1 MEKTSSSHVWKV
13 RDSMDFTIFRRVFK
27 SPLFLSLI
35 IFLSVMGPGIITANV
50 DNDAGGITT
59 YSLAGSQF
67 GYDLLWLFIPMIIAL
82 AVIQEMGVR
91 MGIVSGKGLAD
102 LIREK
107 VGIKITFLMMIA
119 LLLANFGNVLAEF
132 SGIAV
137 SAGIF
142 GVPKFFALPVAALF
156 VWLLVVKGTYKSVE
170 KVFLLASSL
179 YLSYIV
185 AGFLAGPDWGLAAKS
200 LVMPHISTSTAYIT
214 MVIGL
219 VGTTIAPWMMFYIQ
233 SSVVEKGI
241 SLKNLKYSKLDAVFG
256 AIVVNI
262 VAFFIVLACAA
273 TIYANGIQVNNVA
286 DVSNAL
292 VPLAGNYA
300 SILFAVG
307 FLNASLFAASIL
319 PLSTAYYVCESLGF
333 EAGVSK
339 GFREAPVFH
348 GLYLGLIILAVIIIM
363 IPNVPLLGILYL
375 SQVANGLLLPFVLI
389 LMLLIINDKKV
400 MGNYVNSKLFNLIS
414 IATAVIVM
422 GLSISLVF
430 TLL

>member
-1 MEKTSSSHVWKV
+1 
-13 RDSMDFTIFRRVFK
+13 MDFTIFRRLFK
-27 SPLFLSLI
+27 SPAFLSFI

-67 GYDLLWLFIPMIIAL
+67 GYSLLWTFIPMIIAL

-107 VGIKITFLMMIA
+107 VGIKFTFLMMIA
-119 LLLANFGNVLAEF
+119 LLMANFGNVLAEF

-142 GVPKFFALPVAALF
+142 GVPRFIALPAAALF
-156 VWLLVVKGTYKSVE
+156 VWLLVVKGNYKSVE

-185 AGFLAGPDWGLAAKS
+185 AGFLAGPNWGLAAKS
-200 LVMPHISTSTAYIT
+200 VLLPQVSLSTAYIT
-214 MVIGL
+214 MVIGI

-241 SLKNLKYSKLDAVFG
+241 SLKNLKYSKIDAIFG

-273 TIYANGIQVNNVA
+273 TIYTNGIQVTNVS

-292 VPLAGNYA
+292 VPLAGHYA
-300 SILFAVG
+300 SILFAFG

-363 IPNVPLLGILYL
+363 IPSVPLLTILFL

-389 LMLLIINDKKV
+389 LMLLIINDKRV
-400 MGNYVNSKLFNLIS
+400 MGKYVNSRLFNFIA
-414 IATAVIVM
+414 IATVLIVM
-422 GLSISLVF
+422 GLSVG
-430 TLL
+430 LLATIFF

>member
-1 MEKTSSSHVWKV
+1 
-13 RDSMDFTIFRRVFK
+13 MDFRIFTRVFK
-27 SPLFLSLI
+27 SPFFLSFI
-35 IFLSVMGPGIITANV
+35 VFLSVMGPGIITANV

-67 GYDLLWLFIPMIIAL
+67 GYSILWLFIPMIIAL

-107 VGIKITFLMMIA
+107 IGIKLTFLMMIA

-142 GVPKFFALPVAALF
+142 GVPRLIALPAAALF
-156 VWLLVVKGTYKSVE
+156 VWLLVVKGNYKSVE
-170 KVFLLASSL
+170 KVFLLASFL

-185 AGFLAGPDWGLAAKS
+185 AGYLSNPDWGLAAKS
-200 LVMPHISTSTAYIT
+200 LLVPQITPSTAYIT
-214 MVIGL
+214 MVIGM

-241 SLKNLKYSKLDAVFG
+241 SLKNLKYSKIDAVFG

-262 VAFFIVLACAA
+262 VAFFIVLACAT
-273 TIYANGIQVNNVA
+273 TIFTTGVEVKNVA
-286 DVSNAL
+286 DVAQAL
-292 VPLAGNYA
+292 VPLAGQYA
-300 SILFAVG
+300 SILFAFG

-339 GFREAPVFH
+339 SFREAPIFH

-363 IPNVPLLGILYL
+363 MPSVPLLSILYL
-375 SQVANGLLLPFVLI
+375 SQVANGILLPFILI
-389 LMLLIINDKKV
+389 LMLIIINDRKI
-400 MGNYVNSKLFNLIS
+400 MGEHVNSKLFNY
-414 IATAVIVM
+414 IAWATVIIVM
-422 GLSISLVF
+422 SLSII
-430 TLL
+430 LLITSFL

>member
-1 MEKTSSSHVWKV
+1 ME
-13 RDSMDFTIFRRVFK
+13 FTIFRRIFK
-27 SPLFLSLI
+27 SPRFLSLI

-142 GVPKFFALPVAALF
+142 GVPKFFALPAAALF

-179 YLSYIV
+179 YFSYIV

-200 LVMPHISTSTAYIT
+200 LVMPHITTSTAYIT

-241 SLKNLKYSKLDAVFG
+241 SLKNLKYSKIDAVFG

-273 TIYANGIQVNNVA
+273 TIYSNGIQVNNVA
-286 DVSNAL
+286 DVANAL

-300 SILFAVG
+300 SILFAFG

-363 IPNVPLLGILYL
+363 LPNVPLLSILYL

-389 LMLLIINDKKV
+389 LMLLIINDKRV
-400 MGNYVNSKLFNLIS
+400 MGEYVNSKLFNFIS
-414 IATAVIVM
+414 ITTAVVVM
-422 GLSISLVF
+422 GLSIGLVL
-430 TLL
+430 TILL

>member
-1 MEKTSSSHVWKV
+1 
-13 RDSMDFTIFRRVFK
+13 MDFTIFRRVFK
-27 SPLFLSLI
+27 SPAFLSFI

-67 GYDLLWLFIPMIIAL
+67 GYSLLWTFIPMIVAL

-107 VGIKITFLMMIA
+107 VGIKFTFLMMIA
-119 LLLANFGNVLAEF
+119 LLMANFGNVLAEF

-142 GVPKFFALPVAALF
+142 GVPRFVALPAAALF
-156 VWLLVVKGTYKSVE
+156 VWLLVVKGNYKSVE
-170 KVFLLASSL
+170 KIFLLASSL

-185 AGFLAGPDWGLAAKS
+185 AGFLAGPNWGLAAKS
-200 LVMPHISTSTAYIT
+200 VLLPQVSLSTAYIT
-214 MVIGL
+214 MVIGI

-241 SLKNLKYSKLDAVFG
+241 SLKNLKYSKIDAIFG

-273 TIYANGIQVNNVA
+273 TIYTNGIQVTNVA

-292 VPLAGNYA
+292 VPLAGHYA
-300 SILFAVG
+300 SILFAFG

-363 IPNVPLLGILYL
+363 IPSVPLLTILFL

-389 LMLLIINDKKV
+389 LMLLIINDKRV
-400 MGNYVNSKLFNLIS
+400 MGKYVNSRLFNFIA
-414 IATAVIVM
+414 IATVLIVM
-422 GLSISLVF
+422 GLSIGLIVTIF
-430 TLL
+430 F

>member
-1 MEKTSSSHVWKV
+1 
-13 RDSMDFTIFRRVFK
+13 MDFTIFRRVFK
-27 SPLFLSLI
+27 SPAFLSFI

-67 GYDLLWLFIPMIIAL
+67 GYSLLWTFIPMIIAL

-107 VGIKITFLMMIA
+107 VGIKFTFLMMIA

-137 SAGIF
+137 SASIF
-142 GVPKFFALPVAALF
+142 GVPRLIALPVAALF
-156 VWLLVVKGTYKSVE
+156 VWLLVVKGNYKSVE

-185 AGFLAGPDWGLAAKS
+185 AGVLAGPNWGLAAKS
-200 LVMPHISTSTAYIT
+200 VLMPQISLSTAYIT
-214 MVIGL
+214 MVIGI

-241 SLKNLKYSKLDAVFG
+241 SLKNLKYSKVDAIFG

-273 TIYANGIQVNNVA
+273 TIFTNGIQVNNVA

-292 VPLAGNYA
+292 VPLAGQYA
-300 SILFAVG
+300 SILFAFG

-363 IPNVPLLGILYL
+363 IPSIPLLAILFL

-389 LMLLIINDKKV
+389 LMLLIINDKRV
-400 MGNYVNSKLFNLIS
+400 MGKYVNSRLFNFIA
-414 IATAVIVM
+414 IATVLIVM
-422 GLSISLVF
+422 GLSLGLIATIF
-430 TLL
+430 F

>member
-1 MEKTSSSHVWKV
+1 MGDFMDV
-13 RDSMDFTIFRRVFK
+13 RIFTRVFK
-27 SPLFLSLI
+27 HPAILSII

-67 GYDLLWLFIPMIIAL
+67 GYNILWLFIPMIIAL

-107 VGIKITFLMMIA
+107 VGIRLTFVMMVA
-119 LLLANFGNVLAEF
+119 LLVANFGNILAEF

-137 SAGIF
+137 SSGIF
-142 GVPKFFALPVAALF
+142 NVPRFVALPIAALF
-156 VWLLVVKGTYKSVE
+156 VWLLVVKGNYKSVE
-170 KVFLLASSL
+170 KVFLMASAL
-179 YLSYIV
+179 YFSYIV
-185 AGFLAGPDWGLAAKS
+185 AGYLSNPDWGLAAKS
-200 LVMPHISTSTAYIT
+200 LLVPHISADPAYIT
-214 MVIGL
+214 MVVGV

-241 SLKNLKYSKLDAVFG
+241 SLRNLKYSKADAIFG

-262 VAFFIVLACAA
+262 VAFFIVLACAT
-273 TIYANGIQVNNVA
+273 TIFSTGIQVNNVA
-286 DVSNAL
+286 DVSKAL
-292 VPLAGNYA
+292 APLAGQYA
-300 SILFAVG
+300 SILFALG

-339 GFREAPVFH
+339 GFREAPIFH
-348 GLYLGLIILAVIIIM
+348 GMYLGLIILAVIIIM
-363 IPNVPLLGILYL
+363 FPNVPLLSILYL
-375 SQVANGLLLPFVLI
+375 SQVANGILLPFVLI
-389 LMLLIINDKKV
+389 LMLLIINDKKI
-400 MGNYVNSKLFNLIS
+400 MGDYVNSKLFNLIAW
-414 IATAVIVM
+414 ITVVIVM
-422 GLSISLVF
+422 ALSIG
-430 TLL
+430 LLITNVL

>member
-1 MEKTSSSHVWKV
+1 
-13 RDSMDFTIFRRVFK
+13 
-27 SPLFLSLI
+27 
-35 IFLSVMGPGIITANV
+35 MGPGIITANV

-67 GYDLLWLFIPMIIAL
+67 GYNLLWTFIPMIIAL

-107 VGIKITFLMMIA
+107 IGIKLTFLMMIA

-137 SAGIF
+137 SSGIF
-142 GVPKFFALPVAALF
+142 NVPRFIALPLAAFF
-156 VWLLVVKGTYKSVE
+156 VWILVIKGTYKSVE
-170 KVFLLASSL
+170 KVFLLASAF

-185 AGFLAGPDWGLAAKS
+185 AGFLAQPNWGLAAKS
-200 LVMPHISTSTAYIT
+200 ALIPQISLDPVYIT
-214 MVIGL
+214 MLIGL

-241 SLKNLKYSKLDAVFG
+241 SLKNLKYSKIDAVFG

-262 VAFFIVLACAA
+262 VAFFIVVACAA
-273 TIYANGIQVNNVA
+273 TIYSNGIQVNNVA
-286 DVSNAL
+286 DVSMAL
-292 VPLAGNYA
+292 APLAGQYA
-300 SILFAVG
+300 SILFAFG

-339 GFREAPVFH
+339 SFSEAPVFH

-363 IPNVPLLGILYL
+363 IPSVPLLSILYL
-375 SQVANGLLLPFVLI
+375 SQVANGILLPFVLI
-389 LMLLIINDKKV
+389 LMLLIINDKTI
-400 MGNYVNSKLFNLIS
+400 MRDHVNNRPFNIIA
-414 IATAVIVM
+414 IATVMIVM
-422 GLSISLVF
+422 SLSIGLV
-430 TLL
+430 LSSIIQ

>member
-1 MEKTSSSHVWKV
+1 
-13 RDSMDFTIFRRVFK
+13 MDFTIFRRVFK
-27 SPLFLSLI
+27 SPAFLSFI

-67 GYDLLWLFIPMIIAL
+67 GYSLLWTFIPMIIAL

-102 LIREK
+102 LIRDK
-107 VGIKITFLMMIA
+107 VGIKFTFLMMIA
-119 LLLANFGNVLAEF
+119 LLMANFGNVLAEF

-142 GVPKFFALPVAALF
+142 GVPRFIALPAAALF
-156 VWLLVVKGTYKSVE
+156 VWLLVVKGNYKSVE

-185 AGFLAGPDWGLAAKS
+185 AGFLAGPNWGLAAKS
-200 LVMPHISTSTAYIT
+200 VILPQVSLSTAYIT
-214 MVIGL
+214 MVIGI

-241 SLKNLKYSKLDAVFG
+241 SLKNLKYSKIDAIFG

-273 TIYANGIQVNNVA
+273 TIYTNGIQVTNVA

-292 VPLAGNYA
+292 VPLAGHYA
-300 SILFAVG
+300 SILFAFG

-363 IPNVPLLGILYL
+363 IPSVPLLTILFL

-389 LMLLIINDKKV
+389 LMLLIINDKRV
-400 MGNYVNSKLFNLIS
+400 MGKYVNSRLFNFIA
-414 IATAVIVM
+414 IATVLTVM
-422 GLSISLVF
+422 GLSVG
-430 TLL
+430 LLATIFF

>member
-1 MEKTSSSHVWKV
+1 
-13 RDSMDFTIFRRVFK
+13 MDFTIFRRVFK
-27 SPLFLSLI
+27 NPAFLSFI

-59 YSLAGSQF
+59 YSLAGAQF
-67 GYDLLWLFIPMIIAL
+67 GYNLLWTFIPMIIAL

-107 VGIKITFLMMIA
+107 VGIKFTFLMMIA

-142 GVPKFFALPVAALF
+142 GVPRLVALPAAALF

-185 AGFLAGPDWGLAAKS
+185 AGFLAQPDWGLAAKS
-200 LVMPHISTSTAYIT
+200 VIAPQISLSTAYIT
-214 MVIGL
+214 MVIGM

-241 SLKNLKYSKLDAVFG
+241 SLKNLKYSKVDAIFG

-273 TIYANGIQVNNVA
+273 TIHTNGIQVNNVA

-292 VPLAGNYA
+292 VPLAGQYA
-300 SILFAVG
+300 SILFAFG

-319 PLSTAYYVCESLGF
+319 PLSTAYYICESLGF

-348 GLYLGLIILAVIIIM
+348 GLYLGLIILAVIIIL
-363 IPNVPLLGILYL
+363 IPSVPLLTILFL

-389 LMLLIINDKKV
+389 LMLLIINDKRV
-400 MGNYVNSKLFNLIS
+400 MGEYVNSKLFNFIA
-414 IATAVIVM
+414 IATVVIVM
-422 GLSISLVF
+422 ALSIGLIA
-430 TLL
+430 TLLL

>member
-1 MEKTSSSHVWKV
+1 
-13 RDSMDFTIFRRVFK
+13 MDIRIFTRIFK
-27 SPLFLSLI
+27 SPLVLSFI

-67 GYDLLWLFIPMIIAL
+67 GYQLLWTFIPMIIAL

-107 VGIKITFLMMIA
+107 IGIKFTFLMMIA

-137 SAGIF
+137 SSGIF
-142 GVPKFFALPVAALF
+142 NVPRFVALPAAAFF

-170 KVFLLASSL
+170 KVFLLASAL
-179 YLSYIV
+179 YFSYIV
-185 AGFLAGPDWGLAAKS
+185 AGFLAQPDWALAAKS
-200 LVMPHISTSTAYIT
+200 IIFPQISLSTAYIT

-241 SLKNLKYSKLDAVFG
+241 SLKNLKYSKMDAIMG
-256 AIVVNI
+256 AVVVNI

-273 TIYANGIQVNNVA
+273 TIYTNGIEVNNVA
-286 DVSNAL
+286 DVSTAL
-292 VPLAGNYA
+292 APLAGQYA
-300 SILFAVG
+300 SILFAFG

-339 GFREAPVFH
+339 SFREAPVFH
-348 GLYLGLIILAVIIIM
+348 GLYLGLIIAAVIIIM
-363 IPNVPLLGILYL
+363 IPTVPLLSILYL

-400 MGNYVNSKLFNLIS
+400 MGEYVNSRLFNLIA
-414 IATAVIVM
+414 IVTVVAVM
-422 GLSISLVF
+422 GLSVGLLV
-430 TLL
+430 TSALH

>member
-1 MEKTSSSHVWKV
+1 MILMDV
-13 RDSMDFTIFRRVFK
+13 RIFTRVFK
-27 SPLFLSLI
+27 HPIILSFI

-67 GYDLLWLFIPMIIAL
+67 GYDLVWLFIPMIIAL
-82 AVIQEMGVR
+82 AIIQEMGVR
-91 MGIVSGKGLAD
+91 MGVVSGKGLAD

-107 VGIKITFLMMIA
+107 VGLKLTFVMMVA
-119 LLLANFGNVLAEF
+119 LLAANMGNILAEF

-137 SAGIF
+137 SSGIF
-142 GVPKFFALPVAALF
+142 GVPKVIALPVAALF

-170 KVFLLASSL
+170 KVFLLASL
-179 YLSYIV
+179 VYLSYIV
-185 AGFLAGPDWGLAAKS
+185 AGYLSQPNWALAAHNVVVPQIS
-200 LVMPHISTSTAYIT
+200 LNTAYIT

-241 SLKNLKYSKLDAVFG
+241 TLKNLKYSKIDAILG

-262 VAFFIVLACAA
+262 VAFFIVIACAA
-273 TIYANGIQVNNVA
+273 TINAHGIQVNNVA
-286 DVSNAL
+286 DVSTAL
-292 VPLAGNYA
+292 TPLAGQYA
-300 SILFAVG
+300 SLLFAFG

-339 GFREAPVFH
+339 SFREAPIFH
-348 GLYLGLIILAVIIIM
+348 GLYLGLIILAVIVIM
-363 IPNVPLLGILYL
+363 LPNVPLLSILYL
-375 SQVANGLLLPFVLI
+375 SQVANGILLPFLLI
-389 LMLLIINDKKV
+389 LMLLIINDKSI
-400 MGNYVNSKLFNLIS
+400 MGEHVNSRLFNY
-414 IATAVIVM
+414 IAWATVVIVM
-422 GLSISLVF
+422 GLSISLVVTSF
-430 TLL
+430 LQG

>member
-1 MEKTSSSHVWKV
+1 
-13 RDSMDFTIFRRVFK
+13 MDFRIFTRVFK
-27 SPLFLSLI
+27 NPFFLSFI
-35 IFLSVMGPGIITANV
+35 VFLSVMGPGIITANV

-67 GYDLLWLFIPMIIAL
+67 GYSILWLFIPMIIAL

-107 VGIKITFLMMIA
+107 IGIKLTFLMMIA

-142 GVPKFFALPVAALF
+142 GVPRLIALPAAALF
-156 VWLLVVKGTYKSVE
+156 VWLLVVKGNYKSVE

-185 AGFLAGPDWGLAAKS
+185 AGYLSNPDWGLAAKS
-200 LVMPHISTSTAYIT
+200 LLVPQITPSTAYIT
-214 MVIGL
+214 MVIGM

-241 SLKNLKYSKLDAVFG
+241 SLKNLKYSKIDAIFG

-262 VAFFIVLACAA
+262 VAFFIVLACAT
-273 TIYANGIQVNNVA
+273 TIFTTGVEVNNVA
-286 DVSNAL
+286 DVAQAL
-292 VPLAGNYA
+292 VPLAGQYA
-300 SILFAVG
+300 SILFAFG

-339 GFREAPVFH
+339 SFREAPIFH

-363 IPNVPLLGILYL
+363 IPSVPLLSILFL
-375 SQVANGLLLPFVLI
+375 SQVANGILLPFILI
-389 LMLLIINDKKV
+389 LMLFIINDRKI
-400 MGNYVNSKLFNLIS
+400 MGEHVNSKLFNY
-414 IATAVIVM
+414 IAWATVIIVM
-422 GLSISLVF
+422 SLSI
-430 TLL
+430 TLLITSFL

>member
-1 MEKTSSSHVWKV
+1 MDVKV
-13 RDSMDFTIFRRVFK
+13 FSRLFK
-27 SPLFLSLI
+27 SPIFLSII

-59 YSLAGSQF
+59 YSLAGAQF
-67 GYDLLWLFIPMIIAL
+67 GYNLLWLFIPMIIAL

-142 GVPKFFALPVAALF
+142 GVPKFFALPIAALF

-170 KVFLLASSL
+170 KVFLLASCL
-179 YLSYIV
+179 YFSYII

-200 LVMPHISTSTAYIT
+200 LIMPQISLSTAYIT
-214 MVIGL
+214 MVIGM

-256 AIVVNI
+256 AIIVNI
-262 VAFFIVLACAA
+262 VAFFIVLSCAA
-273 TIYANGIQVNNVA
+273 TLYSSGVQVSNVA
-286 DVSNAL
+286 DVSSAL
-292 VPLAGNYA
+292 VPLAGQYA
-300 SILFAVG
+300 SILFAFG

-348 GLYLGLIILAVIIIM
+348 GLYLGLIVLAVIIIM
-363 IPNVPLLGILYL
+363 FPNVPLLSILYL

-400 MGNYVNSKLFNLIS
+400 MGDYVNSKLFNFIS
-414 IATAVIVM
+414 ITTAVIVM
-422 GLSISLVF
+422 GLSIGLVI
-430 TLL
+430 TMLM

>member
-1 MEKTSSSHVWKV
+1 
-13 RDSMDFTIFRRVFK
+13 MDFTIFRRVFRN
-27 SPLFLSLI
+27 PAFLSFI

-67 GYDLLWLFIPMIIAL
+67 GYNLLWTFIPMIIAL

-107 VGIKITFLMMIA
+107 VGIKFTFLMMVA
-119 LLLANFGNVLAEF
+119 LLMANFGNVLAEF

-142 GVPKFFALPVAALF
+142 GVPRFVALPVAALF
-156 VWLLVVKGTYKSVE
+156 VWLLVVKGNYKSVE

-185 AGFLAGPDWGLAAKS
+185 AGFLAGPDWGLAAQSVLMPQVS
-200 LVMPHISTSTAYIT
+200 LSTAYIT
-214 MVIGL
+214 MVIGV

-241 SLKNLKYSKLDAVFG
+241 SLKNLKYSKVDAILG

-273 TIYANGIQVNNVA
+273 TIYTNGIQVNNVA

-292 VPLAGNYA
+292 VPLAGQYA
-300 SILFAVG
+300 SILFAFG

-363 IPNVPLLGILYL
+363 IPSVPLLNILYL

-389 LMLLIINDKKV
+389 LMLLIINDKRV
-400 MGNYVNSKLFNLIS
+400 MGEYINSRLFNFIA
-414 IATAVIVM
+414 IATIVIVM
-422 GLSISLVF
+422 GLSIGLVVTTF
-430 TLL
+430 TNFF

>member
-1 MEKTSSSHVWKV
+1 MDV
-13 RDSMDFTIFRRVFK
+13 RIFTRVFK
-27 SPLFLSLI
+27 HPIILSFI

-67 GYDLLWLFIPMIIAL
+67 GYDLVWLFIPMIIAL
-82 AVIQEMGVR
+82 AIIQEMGVR
-91 MGIVSGKGLAD
+91 MGVVSGKGLAD

-107 VGIKITFLMMIA
+107 VGLKLTFVMMVA
-119 LLLANFGNVLAEF
+119 LLAANMGNILAEF

-137 SAGIF
+137 SSGIF
-142 GVPKFFALPVAALF
+142 GVPKVIALPVAALF

-170 KVFLLASSL
+170 KVFLLASL
-179 YLSYIV
+179 VYLSYIV
-185 AGFLAGPDWGLAAKS
+185 AGYLSQPNWALAAHNVVVPQIS
-200 LVMPHISTSTAYIT
+200 LNTAYIT

-241 SLKNLKYSKLDAVFG
+241 TLKNLKYSKIDAILG

-262 VAFFIVLACAA
+262 VAFFIVIACAA
-273 TIYANGIQVNNVA
+273 TINAHGIQVNNVA
-286 DVSNAL
+286 DVSTAL
-292 VPLAGNYA
+292 TPLAGQYA
-300 SILFAVG
+300 SLLFAFG

-339 GFREAPVFH
+339 SFREAPIFH
-348 GLYLGLIILAVIIIM
+348 GLYLGLIILAVIVIM
-363 IPNVPLLGILYL
+363 LPNVPLLSILYL
-375 SQVANGLLLPFVLI
+375 SQVANGILLPFLLI
-389 LMLLIINDKKV
+389 LMLLIINDKSI
-400 MGNYVNSKLFNLIS
+400 MGEHVNSRLFNY
-414 IATAVIVM
+414 IAWATVVIVM
-422 GLSISLVF
+422 GLSISLVVTSF
-430 TLL
+430 LQG

>member
-1 MEKTSSSHVWKV
+1 
-13 RDSMDFTIFRRVFK
+13 MDFRIFSRRILKNPFII
-27 SPLFLSLI
+27 SFI

-67 GYDLLWLFIPMIIAL
+67 GYSLLWLFIPMIIAL

-91 MGIVSGKGLAD
+91 MGIVTGKGLAD

-107 VGIKITFLMMIA
+107 VGVKFTFLMMIA

-137 SAGIF
+137 STGIF
-142 GVPKFFALPVAALF
+142 GIPRVIALPLAALF

-170 KVFLLASSL
+170 KIFLLASAL
-179 YLSYIV
+179 YFSYII
-185 AGFLAGPDWGLAAKS
+185 AGFLAQPNWGFAAQS
-200 LVMPHISTSTAYIT
+200 VIMPQLTISTAYIT
-214 MVIGL
+214 MVIGM
-219 VGTTIAPWMMFYIQ
+219 VGTTIAPWMMFYLQ

-241 SLKNLKYSKLDAVFG
+241 SLKNLKYSKADAVIG

-273 TIYANGIQVNNVA
+273 TIFSSGIEVNDVA
-286 DVSNAL
+286 DVSKAL
-292 VPLAGNYA
+292 VPLAGQYA
-300 SILFAVG
+300 SILFAFG

-339 GFREAPVFH
+339 SFREAPIFH

-363 IPNVPLLGILYL
+363 VPNVPLLSILYL

-389 LMLLIINDKKV
+389 LMLLIINDKSI
-400 MGNYVNSKLFNLIS
+400 MGEHVNSRLFNFVS
-414 IATAVIVM
+414 IATVLIVM
-422 GLSISLVF
+422 GLSIGLVISMIA
-430 TLL
+430 

>member
-1 MEKTSSSHVWKV
+1 MDV
-13 RDSMDFTIFRRVFK
+13 RIFTRVFK
-27 SPLFLSLI
+27 HPIILSFI

-67 GYDLLWLFIPMIIAL
+67 GYDLVWLFIPMIIAL
-82 AVIQEMGVR
+82 AIIQEMGVR
-91 MGIVSGKGLAD
+91 MGVVSGKGLAD

-107 VGIKITFLMMIA
+107 VGLKLTFVMMVA
-119 LLLANFGNVLAEF
+119 LLAANMGNILAEF

-137 SAGIF
+137 SSGIF
-142 GVPKFFALPVAALF
+142 GVPKVVALPVAALF

-170 KVFLLASSL
+170 KVFLLASL
-179 YLSYIV
+179 VYLSYIV
-185 AGFLAGPDWGLAAKS
+185 AGYLSQPNWALAAHNVVVPQIS
-200 LVMPHISTSTAYIT
+200 LNTAYIT

-241 SLKNLKYSKLDAVFG
+241 TLKNLKYSKIDAILG

-262 VAFFIVLACAA
+262 VAFFIVIACAA
-273 TIYANGIQVNNVA
+273 TINAHGIQVNNVA
-286 DVSNAL
+286 DVSTAL
-292 VPLAGNYA
+292 TPLAGQYA
-300 SILFAVG
+300 SLLFAFG

-339 GFREAPVFH
+339 SFREAPIFH
-348 GLYLGLIILAVIIIM
+348 GLYLGLIILAVIVIM
-363 IPNVPLLGILYL
+363 MPNVPLLSILYL
-375 SQVANGLLLPFVLI
+375 SQVANGILLPFLLI
-389 LMLLIINDKKV
+389 LMLLIINDKSI
-400 MGNYVNSKLFNLIS
+400 MGEHVNSRLFNY
-414 IATAVIVM
+414 IAWATVVIVM
-422 GLSISLVF
+422 GLSISLVVTSF
-430 TLL
+430 LQG

>member
-1 MEKTSSSHVWKV
+1 
-13 RDSMDFTIFRRVFK
+13 
-27 SPLFLSLI
+27 
-35 IFLSVMGPGIITANV
+35 MGPGIITANV

-67 GYDLLWLFIPMIIAL
+67 GYNLLWTFIPMIIAL

-107 VGIKITFLMMIA
+107 VGIKFTFLMMIA
-119 LLLANFGNVLAEF
+119 LLMANFGNVLAEF

-142 GVPKFFALPVAALF
+142 GVPRLVALPAAALF
-156 VWLLVVKGTYKSVE
+156 VWLLVVKGNYKSVE

-185 AGFLAGPDWGLAAKS
+185 AGFLAEPNWGLAAKS
-200 LVMPHISTSTAYIT
+200 VIMPQISLSTAYIT
-214 MVIGL
+214 MVIGM

-241 SLKNLKYSKLDAVFG
+241 SLKNLKYSKVDAVFG

-273 TIYANGIQVNNVA
+273 TIYTNGIQVNDVS

-292 VPLAGNYA
+292 VPLAGQYA
-300 SILFAVG
+300 SILFAFG

-348 GLYLGLIILAVIIIM
+348 GLYLGLIVLAVIIIM
-363 IPNVPLLGILYL
+363 IPSVPLLTILYL

-389 LMLLIINDKKV
+389 LMLLIINDKRV
-400 MGNYVNSKLFNLIS
+400 MGDYVNTRLFNFIS
-414 IATAVIVM
+414 IATIVIVM
-422 GLSISLVF
+422 GLSIGLVVSSL
-430 TLL
+430 LL

>member
-1 MEKTSSSHVWKV
+1 MDVKV
-13 RDSMDFTIFRRVFK
+13 FSRLFK
-27 SPLFLSLI
+27 SPLFLSI
-35 IFLSVMGPGIITANV
+35 IVFLSVMGPGIITANV

-59 YSLAGSQF
+59 YSLAGAQF
-67 GYDLLWLFIPMIIAL
+67 GYNLLWLFIPMIIAL

-170 KVFLLASSL
+170 KVFLLASCL
-179 YLSYIV
+179 YFSYIV

-200 LVMPHISTSTAYIT
+200 LIMPQISLSTAYIT
-214 MVIGL
+214 MVIGM

-256 AIVVNI
+256 AIIVNI
-262 VAFFIVLACAA
+262 VAFFIVLSCAA
-273 TIYANGIQVNNVA
+273 TIYSSGVQVTNVA

-292 VPLAGNYA
+292 VPLAGQYA
-300 SILFAVG
+300 SILFAFG

-348 GLYLGLIILAVIIIM
+348 GLYLGLIVLAVIIIM
-363 IPNVPLLGILYL
+363 FPNVPLLSILYL

-389 LMLLIINDKKV
+389 LMLLIINDKRV
-400 MGNYVNSKLFNLIS
+400 MGDYVNSKLFNFIS
-414 IATAVIVM
+414 ITTAVIVM
-422 GLSISLVF
+422 GLSIGLVV
-430 TLL
+430 TMLI

>member
-1 MEKTSSSHVWKV
+1 
-13 RDSMDFTIFRRVFK
+13 MDFRIFRRIFQ
-27 SPLFLSLI
+27 SPAITSFI

-67 GYDLLWLFIPMIIAL
+67 GYNLLWTFIPMIIAL

-107 VGIKITFLMMIA
+107 VGIKLTFLMMIA

-142 GVPKFFALPVAALF
+142 NVPRFIALPIAAFF
-156 VWLLVVKGTYKSVE
+156 VWLLVIKGNYKSVE

-185 AGFLAGPDWGLAAKS
+185 AGYLAQPDWGIAAKS
-200 LVMPHISTSTAYIT
+200 VLIPQISLDPIYIT
-214 MVIGL
+214 MVIGV

-241 SLKNLKYSKLDAVFG
+241 SLKNLKYSKIDAVFG

-273 TIYANGIQVNNVA
+273 TIYTNGIQVNNVA
-286 DVSNAL
+286 DVSRAL
-292 VPLAGNYA
+292 APLAGQYA
-300 SILFAVG
+300 SILFAFG

-339 GFREAPVFH
+339 SFKEAPMFH
-348 GLYLGLIILAVIIIM
+348 GLYLGLIILAVFIIM
-363 IPNVPLLGILYL
+363 IPSVPLLSILYL
-375 SQVANGLLLPFVLI
+375 SQVVNGMLLPFVLI
-389 LMLLIINDKKV
+389 LMLLIINDKNI
-400 MGNYVNSKLFNLIS
+400 MGKYVNTRFFNI
-414 IATAVIVM
+414 IAITTVIVVIS
-422 GLSISLVF
+422 LSIG
-430 TLL
+430 LLITASVQ